1 MKTYKFL
8 KITDNDDYRNFYI
21 DYTAMSDYRIRVSIL
36 WSRFLKYLDGTGQYH
51 PVYKVLNTD
60 WSVCC
65 VCKCSCDSLNDAR
78 QQQEA
83 LVKFYEGKLRDYK
96 PKEFSDKIS
105 FS

>member
-36 WSRFLKYLDGTGQYH
+36 WSRFLKYLDGTGQYN

-65 VCKCSCDSLNDAR
+65 VHRGSYDSMGSVTE
-78 QQQEA
+78 QQQT
-83 LVKFYEGKLRDYK
+83 LVRFYESKLNNYT
-96 PKEFSDKIS
+96 PKEFSNIIS

>member
-8 KITDNDDYRNFYI
+8 KITDNNDYHNFYI
-21 DYTAMSDYRIRVSIL
+21 DYTAISDYRIRVSIL
-36 WSRFLKYLDGTGQYH
+36 WSRFLKYLDGTGQYN

-65 VCKCSCDSLNDAR
+65 VCKCSCDSLIAVR

-83 LVKFYEGKLRDYK
+83 LVKFYESKLTNYT
-96 PKEFSDKIS
+96 PKEFSNIIS